1 MSNDYPLL
9 TVTVVAMVCMMSM
22 LILGTYYTAL
32 MPKSDKVIVYEC
44 DFELRDSVLTM
55 PCTIR
60 GEWNE

>member
-1 MSNDYPLL
+1 MNDKPLF
-9 TVTVVAMVCMMSM
+9 TVFVVALCCMMSV

-32 MPKSDKVIVYEC
+32 MPKAEKVMVYEC
-44 DFELRDSVLTM
+44 DFDMQDSVLTM

>member
-1 MSNDYPLL
+1 MNDSPLL

-32 MPKSDKVIVYEC
+32 MPKADKVMVYEC
-44 DFELRDSVLTM
+44 DFAMREHVLTM

-60 GEWNE
+60 GKWNE